1 MIDKIGT
8 CSADTMKQS
17 VFTFEENIA
26 FMEQAATMARDQENT
41 CREWDIKEEDFYM
54 WMFGWM
60 LGTLESCAKDMR
72 LIAAK

>member
-1 MIDKIGT
+1 MIDKMGT
-8 CSADTMKQS
+8 RSADIMKHS

-26 FMEQAATMARDQENT
+26 FMEQAAAMARDQENT
-41 CREWDIKEEDFYM
+41 CKEWDIKEEDFYI